1 MYESGENYLETILLL
16 KRKKGNVRSIDVAR
30 ELGFSKPSVSRA
42 VGLLKEDG
50 FIETD
55 KDGMI
60 LLTKD
65 GLAMAERIYDRHQV
79 LTEFLMNTA
88 MVSKETAE
96 KDACKIEHILSEE
109 TYQGIKKFG
118 KEKFYAAKETSL

>member
-16 KRKKGNVRSIDVAR
+16 KKKKGNVRSIDVAR